1 MPETLSQGEGF
12 WVDLAFEIDQVVLRC
27 LSEHSI
33 NLEQVE
39 KDIRKQLLPMM
50 FKICQANGSGMLQAK
65 EIVERIVQIV
75 RVGRANG

>member
-1 MPETLSQGEGF
+1 
-12 WVDLAFEIDQVVLRC
+12 
-27 LSEHSI
+27 
-33 NLEQVE
+33 
-39 KDIRKQLLPMM
+39 MM